1 MNTLRTITRTTTAA
15 LLLAWSLAATAAT
28 AWLDTD
34 LSNPVQ
40 EALHDLETQLAADLG
55 LEDVSVRP
63 LAGKVKAQ
71 LPPGQVSAHLLGGS
85 RPAGPTFRARLHPW
99 VEIRVD
105 GVLRRT
111 LAVPVQVTARRRVLQ
126 ATRAIAAGEALNADN
141 TQPRLQ
147 DAAESA
153 EALAAADLRAGHRTT
168 EAVAAGAVVTRHAV
182 RDVSRAL
189 RGTVVPVTFRL
200 AAVEVQAPG
209 TLLDDEA
216 REGQAVR
223 VHLPRL
229 ATPVRARRVQG
240 QFVAI
245 EDTSKNPGSPR

>member
-1 MNTLRTITRTTTAA
+1 MNTRRTTTRTIRRTTTAT
-15 LLLAWSLAATAAT
+15 LLLAWSLAANAAT

-55 LEDVSVRP
+55 LENVSVRL
-63 LAGKVKAQ
+63 LAGTVQAP
-71 LPPGQVSAHLLGGS
+71 LPPGQVSAHLLGDS
-85 RPAGPTFRARLHPW
+85 RPAASKFRARLHPW

-126 ATRAIAAGEALNADN
+126 ATRAIAAGEALDAGN
-141 TQPRLQ
+141 TQPLLQ
-147 DAAESA
+147 DAATSA
-153 EALAAADLRAGHRTT
+153 AALAAADLRAGHRTT
-168 EAVAAGAVVTRHAV
+168 EAVAAGAVVARQAV
-182 RDVSRAL
+182 RDDSRAM
-189 RGTVVPVTFRL
+189 RGTLVPVTFRL

-223 VHLPRL
+223 VRLPRL
-229 ATPVRARRVQG
+229 ATPVLARRVQG
-240 QFVAI
+240 QFIVI
-245 EDTSKNPGSPR
+245 EDTGSPR